1 MQVSHAET
9 TLELEKTRDML
20 FLQRKINVCYQVR
33 GKTAQERDRE
43 LAYGTHTRTGKQ
55 ARPRF
60 LGLVVS
66 DVLPVEEVGD
76 RPICPHTLA
85 QKSAKGQ
92 LTK

>member
-1 MQVSHAET
+1 MGH
-9 TLELEKTRDML
+9 
-20 FLQRKINVCYQVR
+20 
-33 GKTAQERDRE
+33 
-43 LAYGTHTRTGKQ
+43 THTRMGKQ

-66 DVLPVEEVGD
+66 DVLLVEEVGD